1 MVDGGGYAGMD
12 PGIICLANRRA
23 GRLSASEQAEI
34 EKIGFAGFLRR
45 KIQGFF
51 GHPGI
56 EPMRWSVLEPCSFL
70 EECRHCKLK
79 DSAAGHVRARP

>member
-1 MVDGGGYAGMD
+1 MD

-45 KIQGFF
+45 KIQG
-51 GHPGI
+51 
-56 EPMRWSVLEPCSFL
+56 S
-70 EECRHCKLK
+70 
-79 DSAAGHVRARP
+79 SATPA